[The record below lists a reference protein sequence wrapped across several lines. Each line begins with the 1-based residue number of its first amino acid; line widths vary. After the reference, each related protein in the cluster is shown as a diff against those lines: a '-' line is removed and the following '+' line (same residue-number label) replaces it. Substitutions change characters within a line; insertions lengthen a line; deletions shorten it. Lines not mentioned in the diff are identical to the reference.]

1 MRIGKFLQRAAVLA
15 LATSLLLAGCQNE
28 APVPASSEEEGL
40 LVGFSMAT
48 LKEDRWLRDRDIFS
62 AKAKQEGI
70 NVLISNANNDAER
83 QYEQVVDMVE
93 QGVDVL
99 VIAPHDCDNSARC
112 VTLAKRAGIPVI
124 SYDRLVKNANV
135 DVYISF
141 DNYKVGELQGKAILE
156 AVPEGGYI
164 LLNGSE
170 DDSNS
175 QMYYQGC
182 MDQLQPAIDAGKI
195 QVEAETWVQDWRRET
210 AFSFTSD
217 VLREKGD
224 KIDAVVA
231 ANDSLAWAAIDALSE
246 ARLMDQVKVVGHDAD
261 LAACQRI
268 VSGTQLMTVY
278 KPIPDL
284 VDKTIEACKI
294 LAQGNKI
301 ESEKTIDDGTYQVP
315 YWMIDVIAVTKENM
329 DDTVIKD
336 GFHLKEDVYRQET
349 YEMRETGAGFC
360 TQRLSFFV
368 AINYRRDIK

>member
-28 APVPASSEEEGL
+28 TPVPASSEEEGL

-315 YWMIDVIAVTKENM
+315 YWMIDVIAGPKENR
-329 DDTVIKD
+329 DGTVIKD

-349 YEMRETGAGFC
+349 
-360 TQRLSFFV
+360 
-368 AINYRRDIK
+368 

>member
-1 MRIGKFLQRAAVLA
+1 MRMGKFLRRAALFA
-15 LATSLLLAGCQNE
+15 LATAMLLTGCKHG
-28 APVPASSEEEGL
+28 APAPPSNSEDRL

-70 NVLISNANNDAER
+70 DVLISNANNDADR
-83 QYEQVVDMVE
+83 QYEQVADMVE

-112 VTLAKRAGIPVI
+112 VALAKRAGIPVI
-124 SYDRLVKNANV
+124 SYDRLVKNADV
-135 DVYISF
+135 DVYVSF
-141 DNYKVGELQGKAILE
+141 DNYKVGELQGKTILE

-175 QMYYQGC
+175 QMYHQGC

-195 QVEAETWVQDWRRET
+195 RIEAETWVQDWRRET
-210 AFSFTSD
+210 AFAFASEVLKTKGND
-217 VLREKGD
+217 VN
-224 KIDAVVA
+224 AVVA

-246 ARLMDQVKVVGHDAD
+246 ARLTDQVKVVGHDAD

-268 VSGTQLMTVY
+268 VVGTQLMTVY

-284 VDKTIEACKI
+284 VDKAIQACKI
-294 LAQGNKI
+294 LAAGEKI
-301 ESEKTIDDGTYQVP
+301 DSEKTIDDGTYQVP
-315 YWMIDVIAVTKENM
+315 YWMIDVIAVTKENI
-329 DDTVIKD
+329 DDTIIKD
-336 GFHLKEDVYRQET
+336 GFHLKEDVYRQE
-349 YEMRETGAGFC
+349 E
-360 TQRLSFFV
+360 
-368 AINYRRDIK
+368 

>member
-1 MRIGKFLQRAAVLA
+1 MRLLKLLQR
-15 LATSLLLAGCQNE
+15 TLLLALSAAMLLTGCQQGL
-28 APVPASSEEEGL
+28 PTPSSKEEGRL

-70 NVLISNANNDAER
+70 DVLIANANNDADR
-83 QYEQVVDMVE
+83 QYDQVADMVE

-99 VIAPHDCDNSARC
+99 VIAPHDSDNSARC
-112 VTLAKRAGIPVI
+112 VSLAKRAGIPVI
-124 SYDRLVKNANV
+124 SYDRLVKNADV

-141 DNYKVGELQGKAILE
+141 DNYKVGELQGQTILN

-175 QMYYQGC
+175 QMYHQGC

-195 QVEAETWVQDWRRET
+195 RIEAETWVQDWRRET
-210 AFSFTSD
+210 AFSFVSN

-224 KIDAVVA
+224 NVDAVVA

-246 ARLMDQVKVVGHDAD
+246 ARLTDQVKVVGHDAD

-268 VSGTQLMTVY
+268 VVGTQLMTVY
-278 KPIPDL
+278 KPIPNL
-284 VDKTIEACKI
+284 VDQTIEACKT
-294 LAQGNKI
+294 LAQGK
-301 ESEKTIDDGTYQVP
+301 EVDCKKTINDGMYEVP
-315 YWMIDVIAVTKENM
+315 YLMIDVIGVTKDNM
-329 DDTVIKD
+329 DETIIKD
-336 GFHLKEDVYRQET
+336 GFHLKEDIYRQE
-349 YEMRETGAGFC
+349 E
-360 TQRLSFFV
+360 
-368 AINYRRDIK
+368 

>member
-1 MRIGKFLQRAAVLA
+1 MRMKRFLRRAAPLA
-15 LATSLLLAGCQNE
+15 LAAALLLAGCQNE
-28 APVPASSEEEGL
+28 IPAPTSSEEERL

-70 NVLISNANNDAER
+70 DVLITNANNDADR
-83 QYEQVVDMVE
+83 QYEQVADMVE

-112 VTLAKRAGIPVI
+112 VGLAKRAGIPVI
-124 SYDRLVKNANV
+124 SYDRLVKNADV

-175 QMYYQGC
+175 QMYHQGC
-182 MDQLQPAIDAGKI
+182 MDQLQPAIDAGQI
-195 QVEAETWVQDWRRET
+195 QIVGETWVQDWRRET
-210 AFSFTSD
+210 AFAFTSD
-217 VLREKGD
+217 VLRDKGD
-224 KIDAVVA
+224 RVNAVIA

-246 ARLMDQVKVVGHDAD
+246 AQRMDQVKVVGHDAD

-268 VSGTQLMTVY
+268 VVGTQLMTVY

-284 VDKTIEACKI
+284 VDKTIEACKL
-294 LAQGNKI
+294 LAEGKEI
-301 ESEKTIDDGTYQVP
+301 DGEKTIDDGTYQVP
-315 YWMIDVIAVTKENM
+315 YWMIDVIAVTKENI

-336 GFHLKEDVYRQET
+336 SFHLKEDVYRQGE
-349 YEMRETGAGFC
+349 
-360 TQRLSFFV
+360 
-368 AINYRRDIK
+368 

>member
-1 MRIGKFLQRAAVLA
+1 MRLLKLLQR
-15 LATSLLLAGCQNE
+15 TLLLALSAAMLLTGCQQGLP
-28 APVPASSEEEGL
+28 APSSKEEGRL

-70 NVLISNANNDAER
+70 DVLISNANNDADR
-83 QYEQVVDMVE
+83 QYDQVADMVE

-112 VTLAKRAGIPVI
+112 VSLAKRAGIPVI
-124 SYDRLVKNANV
+124 SYDRLVKNADV

-141 DNYKVGELQGKAILE
+141 DNYKVGELQGQAILN

-175 QMYYQGC
+175 QMYHQGC

-195 QVEAETWVQDWRRET
+195 RVEAETWVQDWRRET
-210 AFSFTSD
+210 AFSFVSD

-224 KIDAVVA
+224 NVDAVVA

-246 ARLMDQVKVVGHDAD
+246 ARLTDQIKVVGHDAD

-268 VSGTQLMTVY
+268 VVGTQLMTVY
-278 KPIPDL
+278 KPIPNL
-284 VDKTIEACKI
+284 VDQTIKACKT
-294 LAQGNKI
+294 LAQGK
-301 ESEKTIDDGTYQVP
+301 EVDCKKTINDGMYEVP
-315 YWMIDVIAVTKENM
+315 YLMIDVIGVTKDNM
-329 DDTVIKD
+329 DETIIKD
-336 GFHLKEDVYRQET
+336 GFHLKEDIYRQE
-349 YEMRETGAGFC
+349 E
-360 TQRLSFFV
+360 
-368 AINYRRDIK
+368 